1 MDAAAL
7 AGLNSFGIFDVEAD
21 RLDHFF
27 AGLDAADWARQS
39 RCADW
44 SVQDV
49 LAHLAGAELYNHACL
64 NGDLDGFRGMLR
76 AAGIAGGYQ
85 EFNEWC
91 VWQRRGLPVAEVLAE
106 WREANTETRQRL
118 TDLGRDAPL
127 LTAAGPYPAGL
138 QAFHCGSDYATH
150 ADDVGA
156 PVSPDEEPGRT
167 AWRVSVAAFALDE
180 HDSPVKVFTV
190 QRQLVVHLGSE
201 TAELSPADFVAATVG
216 RLPSGYPLAAVL
228 RDALRCLA

>member
-27 AGLDAADWARQS
+27 AGLDAAGWAQPT
-39 RCADW
+39 RCAGW

-64 NGDLDGFRGMLR
+64 NADLDGFRGMLR
-76 AAGIAGGYQ
+76 AAGIAGGYR

-91 VWQRRGLPVAEVLAE
+91 VRQRRGLPAAEVLDE
-106 WREANTETRQRL
+106 WREANLETRQRL
-118 TDLGRDAPL
+118 AGLGRDAPL
-127 LTAAGPYPAGL
+127 QTGAGPYPAGL
-138 QAFHCGSDYATH
+138 QAFHCSSDYATH

-156 PVSPDEEPGRT
+156 PVDACEEPGRT
-167 AWRVSVAAFALDE
+167 AWRVSVGRFALAE
-180 HDSPVKVFTV
+180 QNSPVKIINTE
-190 QRQLVVHLGSE
+190 RSLLVHLGSVS
-201 TAELSPADFVAATVG
+201 AELPAADFVAATVG
-216 RLPSGYPLAAVL
+216 RLPPGYPLDPVL
-228 RDALRCLA
+228 GEALCCLA

>member
-27 AGLDAADWARQS
+27 AVLDAAGWAQPS
-39 RCADW
+39 RCAGW

-64 NGDLDGFRGMLR
+64 NAGLDGFRGMVR
-76 AAGIAGGYQ
+76 AAGIAGGNR

-91 VWQRRGLPVAEVLAE
+91 VRQRRGLPAAEVLAE
-106 WREANTETRQRL
+106 MREANAETRQRL

-156 PVSPDEEPGRT
+156 MVAAAEEPGRT
-167 AWRVSVAAFALDE
+167 AWRASVGRFALAE
-180 HDSPVKVFTV
+180 QNSPVKIISSE
-190 QRQLVVHLGSE
+190 RSILVHLGSVS
-201 TAELSPADFVAATVG
+201 AELPTADFVAATVG
-216 RLPSGYPLAAVL
+216 RLPPGYPLDPTLA
-228 RDALRCLA
+228 DALCCLA

>member
-21 RLDHFF
+21 RLDQFF
-27 AGLDAADWARQS
+27 AGLDAAGWAQPS
-39 RCADW
+39 RCAGW

-49 LAHLAGAELYNHACL
+49 LGHLAGAELYNHACL
-64 NGDLDGFRGMLR
+64 NADLDGFRGMLR
-76 AAGIAGGYQ
+76 AAGIAGGYR

-91 VWQRRGLPVAEVLAE
+91 VRQRRGLPPAEVLAE
-106 WREANTETRQRL
+106 WREANGETRQRL
-118 TDLGRDAPL
+118 TELGRDTPL

-156 PVSPDEEPGRT
+156 MVAAAEEPGRT
-167 AWRVSVAAFALDE
+167 AWRACLGRFALAE
-180 HDSPVKVFTV
+180 QNSPVKIISSE
-190 QRQLVVHLGSE
+190 RSILVHLGGVS
-201 TAELSPADFVAATVG
+201 AELPTADFVAATVG
-216 RLPSGYPLAAVL
+216 RLPLGYPLDPTLAG
-228 RDALRCLA
+228 ALRCLA

>member
-27 AGLDAADWARQS
+27 AGLDAVGWARPS
-39 RCADW
+39 RCDGW

-76 AAGIAGGYQ
+76 AAGIAGGYH

-91 VWQRRGLPVAEVLAE
+91 VRQRRGLPVAEVLAE
-106 WREANTETRQRL
+106 WREANAETRQRL
-118 TDLGRDAPL
+118 TGLGRDAPL

-138 QAFHCGSDYATH
+138 QALHCSSDYATH

-156 PVSPDEEPGRT
+156 PVAQGEEPGRT
-167 AWRVSVAAFALDE
+167 AWRVSVARFALDE
-180 HDSPVKVFTV
+180 QNSPVKIFPSERSVLV
-190 QRQLVVHLGSE
+190 QLASMS
-201 TAELSPADFVAATVG
+201 AELPAADFVAATVG
-216 RLPSGYPLAAVL
+216 RLSPGYPLDPAL

>member
-7 AGLNSFGIFDVEAD
+7 AGLNSFGLFDVEAD

-27 AGLDAADWARQS
+27 AGLDAAGWAQPS
-39 RCADW
+39 QCAGW

-64 NGDLDGFRGMLR
+64 NADLDGFRGMLR
-76 AAGIAGGYQ
+76 AAGIAGGYR

-91 VWQRRGLPVAEVLAE
+91 VRQRRGLPAAEVLAE

-118 TDLGRDAPL
+118 TELGRDAPL

-156 PVSPDEEPGRT
+156 PVAAAEEPGRT
-167 AWRVSVAAFALDE
+167 AWRVSVGRFALAE
-180 HDSPVKVFTV
+180 QNSPVKIISSD
-190 QRQLVVHLGSE
+190 RSILVHLGSVS
-201 TAELSPADFVAATVG
+201 AELPAADFVAATVG
-216 RLPSGYPLAAVL
+216 RLPPGYPLDPTLA
-228 RDALRCLA
+228 DALCCLA